1 MATEYQLGDNG
12 ELSPVQCNGIH
23 VNTAAPIISEL
34 SADIVDAGHSLTP
47 PTHHNRPH
55 DEIVNQVHQ
64 VLTRETAPDSVVTT
78 ANFHTNN
85 TDSSHQLIWGTSNG
99 MVCLIWLSFESE
111 IDLNSSINDFT
122 ESALSKSVSGEI
134 NACMYIAVHA
144 HSIPKV
150 GVFKMDTISGI
161 PCIYLAD
168 SQDSRVTLNIVSQCM
183 QQMWRWQ
190 CSTLGTTHNTFS
202 TVDDQTSRDRRI
214 VNAFVADTVDC
225 CRSVTNGFVNRKRWI
240 HHLEQQLEQD
250 EAELIAFTRRL
261 HTLRTSS
268 QWIDSDRMA
277 THAESTSYRST
288 TNTTSSNRF
297 VNKIVEY
304 YTQNKKWPKRTDV
317 DINPSEART
326 AGGYKQLVSLARE
339 KTLAV

>member
-12 ELSPVQCNGIH
+12 EFHPVQCNGIH
-23 VNTAAPIISEL
+23 VSTTAPIISE
-34 SADIVDAGHSLTP
+34 SCHSVKSTY
-47 PTHHNRPH
+47 HNNRSR
-55 DEIVNQVHQ
+55 DEIVTRVHQ

-78 ANFHTNN
+78 IGFHDTN
-85 TDSSHQLIWGTSNG
+85 TDSSCQLMWSASNG

-111 IDLNSSINDFT
+111 IDLNGSINDFT

-134 NACMYIAVHA
+134 NACMYIAVYA
-144 HSIPKV
+144 HSIPRV
-150 GVFKMDTISGI
+150 GVFKMSTISGI

-168 SQDSRVTLNIVSQCM
+168 AQDSRVSLNIVSQCM
-183 QQMWRWQ
+183 QQMWHWQ
-190 CSTLGTTHNTFS
+190 CGTLGSAHDTLS
-202 TVDDQTSRDRRI
+202 TVDDQTIRDRHV

-240 HHLEQQLEQD
+240 QQLEQQLEQD
-250 EAELIAFTRRL
+250 EAELLAFTRRL

-268 QWIDSDRMA
+268 QWIDSDRMS
-277 THAESTSYRST
+277 TFVDSTSYRNT
-288 TNTTSSNRF
+288 NNTTSNNRF
-297 VNKIVEY
+297 VEKIVNY
-304 YTQNKKWPKRTDV
+304 YNQHKKWPKRTDV

-339 KTLAV
+339 KIVEV